1 MKKVLSLVCGAM
13 LTGMPL
19 FAQESQVKNNW
30 QNGSL
35 EQDGVY
41 GAEIDRALDFLKG
54 KKAKHRPVVALI
66 GAGIDLEHEALK
78 DNLWTNPKEKADGK
92 DNDKN
97 GLVDDIHGW
106 NFIGGKDGSV
116 MERSMMEGDREWLR
130 LKDKYA
136 DLIFDGKDFY
146 KYENGN
152 RVKVDPPA
160 NKDEYDYFMQ
170 ILRNRDSHLAST
182 YAGYVFANENCRY
195 GKMFFDRMRQ
205 MFPGKEKYSYDDFK
219 AANPVESIDIKRDSL
234 EAIAYSMISMHMG
247 IYEGMLKQRGKK
259 LDDLSFFFDYYENG
273 KNIAKAKDNWE
284 KAKNASGDD
293 GRREIVGDDPYDIND
308 RVYGNN
314 VHLLSNS
321 TGGTLAAGVIA
332 GKRGVE
338 GRNNPICENAEIMT
352 LNVINTAGE
361 PCLKDMALA
370 IRYAVEHGAD
380 VILCGLR
387 QTVYP
392 AAQRAWVEESLKLAE
407 EKGVLVIFTV
417 TEYSVDLGEYTFYPN
432 RDMTTPGLT
441 NFMVVAPSDEK
452 GNPFLKS
459 DFGNEEVD
467 LFAPGCNVFSTYMGD
482 IYRAGSG
489 AFVSGAVVAGVAA
502 LIKAYY
508 PSLTGSQIRA
518 LLNENVT
525 SREGVEVEKMF
536 YVNGDLK
543 QDVYLFDELC
553 LSKGIVNAYKAVVAA
568 DALAKQGGG
577 VRR

>member
-13 LTGMPL
+13 LAGMPL

-41 GAEIDRALDFLKG
+41 GAEIDRALEFLKG

-97 GLVDDIHGW
+97 GLEDDIHGW

-152 RVKVDPPA
+152 RVKVSPPA
-160 NKDEYDYFMQ
+160 DKAEYDYFVR
-170 ILRNRDSHLAST
+170 LLKNRDSHLAST
-182 YAGYVFANENCRY
+182 YAGVVFANESCRY
-195 GKMFFDRMRQ
+195 GKIFFDRMRQ
-205 MFPGKEKYSYDDFK
+205 MFPGKEKYSYEDFK

-234 EAIAYSMISMHMG
+234 EAIAYTMINMHMG
-247 IYEGMLKQRGKK
+247 MFEGMLKQRGQK
-259 LDDLSFFFDYYENG
+259 LDDLSFFFEQYEG
-273 KNIAKAKDNWE
+273 KRSLLKTKEGWE
-284 KAKNASGDD
+284 KAWNDFGDD

-553 LSKGIVNAYKAVVAA
+553 LSKGIVNAYKAVMAA
-568 DALAKQGGG
+568 DALTK
-577 VRR
+577 